1 MIGEEMSNTII
12 YKRVMKLTYEAENLN
27 KDELAFL
34 LQEKGINMTD
44 CWETE
49 KTEYGFNAK
58 EITTESH
65 VILNSAGRV
74 VVSCDYDFQRN
85 KIFEQIKHFWKVTK
99 DCRTTT
105 EISEVWEEAV
115 GDRLV
120 LDEELSTANNVVY
133 GTHSSNHRYSDT
145 LGMGVTL
152 TYMAWYNKI
161 ELVFTIRWRVDRV
174 QPADLIEDKVVET
187 PLKDMSTI
195 QAKVEDV
202 LKTLELDVS
211 TPLID
216 CTFEAI
222 TNSKSE
228 CTPETIGKLREMKN
242 SKREV
247 SDEEDEEERLKK
259 KKHML
264 AESQ

>member
-1 MIGEEMSNTII
+1 MTGEEMSNQII
-12 YKRVMKLTYEAENLN
+12 YKRVMKLTYEAKDLN
-27 KDELAFL
+27 QNELAFL

-44 CWETE
+44 CWEPAR
-49 KTEYGFNAK
+49 KEYGFNAK
-58 EITTESH
+58 EITTQRH

-74 VVSCDYDFQRN
+74 VISCEYPFQRN

-99 DCRTTT
+99 DCKTTT
-105 EISEVWEEAV
+105 ETSEEWEEVV

-120 LDEELSTANNVVY
+120 LDEELSTTDKVVY
-133 GTHSSNHRYSDT
+133 GTHGNNYLYGDDD
-145 LGMGVTL
+145 LGMVVKL
-152 TYMAWYNKI
+152 TYMSWLNKI
-161 ELVFTIRWRVDRV
+161 ELVFTIRWTVERV
-174 QPADLIEDKVVET
+174 QSADFIEAMVVEV
-187 PLKDMSTI
+187 PLRDMSTI

-202 LKTLELDVS
+202 FKALGKDVS
-211 TPLID
+211 SPTID

-247 SDEEDEEERLKK
+247 SDEEDEEE
-259 KKHML
+259 
-264 AESQ
+264 

>member
-12 YKRVMKLTYEAENLN
+12 YKRVMKLTYEAKDLN
-27 KDELAFL
+27 QNELAFL

-44 CWETE
+44 CWEPE

-58 EITTESH
+58 KVTTERH
-65 VILNSAGRV
+65 VILNSAGKV
-74 VVSCDYDFQRN
+74 VISCEYAFQRN
-85 KIFEQIKHFWKVTK
+85 EIFEQIKHFWKVTK
-99 DCRTTT
+99 DCKTTT
-105 EISEVWEEAV
+105 ETSEVWEEVV

-120 LDEELSTANNVVY
+120 LDEELSTADNVVY
-133 GTHSSNHRYSDT
+133 ATHNNNYRYSDT
-145 LGMGVTL
+145 LGMVVNL
-152 TYMAWYNKI
+152 TYMSWLNKI

-174 QPADLIEDKVVET
+174 QPANLIEENVVET

-211 TPLID
+211 TPMID

-247 SDEEDEEERLKK
+247 SDEEDEEE
-259 KKHML
+259 
-264 AESQ
+264 